1 MKQVYNVIEDS
12 IYYTD
17 RKGLRFYFSSEF
29 NKQRFLNSLE
39 EYIKNENRKL
49 TNRYKVS
56 IDLVQY
62 MALSLYKKI
71 EKRGF
76 RVYHIKDEYYL
87 HEQIQFNTNL

>member
-29 NKQRFLNSLE
+29 NKQRFLNTLE

-49 TNRYKVS
+49 INRYKVY
-56 IDLVQY
+56 IDLAQY
-62 MALSLYKKI
+62 MSVSLYKKI

-76 RVYHIKDEYYL
+76 RVYHIKEEYYL
-87 HEQIQFNTNL
+87 HDNLQYSTLL